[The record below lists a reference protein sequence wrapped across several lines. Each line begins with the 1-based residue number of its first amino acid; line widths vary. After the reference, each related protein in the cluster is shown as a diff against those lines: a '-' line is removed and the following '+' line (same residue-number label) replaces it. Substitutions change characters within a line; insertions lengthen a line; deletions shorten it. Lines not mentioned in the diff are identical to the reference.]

1 MPNWPQ
7 PEPVASPV
15 EPMNLLDLVWLRQ
28 EAAVKLSLLQKTD
41 WIVLGLFMSVSVFL
55 IVASHVLALDLLR
68 DILLVALVTAVLAA
82 LLILRRSDR
91 RAERRRRLNDYRQLE
106 AWVALQP
113 FMLSQ
118 LPFSG
123 LRGGAISPDLAQI
136 LCTELLTRNPSLVV
150 ECGAG
155 ISTII
160 IGNVLRRLGQGKLIS
175 LEHDPLWAQRV
186 DEWIM
191 AHHLQDQVVV
201 LYAPLV
207 EHDVEGVTVSWYATQ
222 QLQELISSGAFE
234 YGLIELLFVDG
245 PPGKTAHRARY
256 PAVPI
261 LHPLLGKNCIIV
273 VDDAYRKA
281 ENLIVQEWCDL
292 LGVSSEWIATE
303 KGAAIIRV
311 P

>member
-1 MPNWPQ
+1 
-7 PEPVASPV
+7 
-15 EPMNLLDLVWLRQ
+15 
-28 EAAVKLSLLQKTD
+28 
-41 WIVLGLFMSVSVFL
+41 MSVSVFL